1 MILSMTGY
9 GRAEQV
15 LNGRSIQVELRSVNS
30 RYFEYSSRLPRSCS
44 FMEDKL
50 KKLMSKSISRGK
62 VELSLQ
68 IQTIDA
74 ADTVVEV
81 DYPLAQ
87 SYHAAMQG
95 LSDALHMPNDITAD
109 KLARMPDVLVLR
121 RASANEEQLWQDVS
135 AVAEAALQQFLAKRA
150 VEGEKLKQDVLS
162 RLVTIEEMVGR
173 IEKATE
179 GRVQAY
185 TQRLYEKLKT
195 LLEDRNIDD
204 SRILTEA
211 AIFADKTA
219 IDEETVRIHSHIQQY
234 REILAL
240 SEPVGRKLDFLT
252 QELNRE
258 TNTIGSKCQQL
269 EITRLVVDVKSEI
282 EKIREQIQ
290 NIE

>member
-30 RYFEYSSRLPRSCS
+30 RYFEYSSRLPRNCS

-121 RASANEEQLWQDVS
+121 RANANEEQLWQDVS
-135 AVAEAALQQFLAKRA
+135 AVAEAALQQFLAMRA
-150 VEGEKLKQDVLS
+150 VEGEKLQQDVLS
-162 RLVTIEEMVGR
+162 RLVTIEEMVGK

-269 EITRLVVDVKSEI
+269 EITRLVVNVKSEI